1 MSKRP
6 AGESAEELESAMTV
20 RAFLDRI
27 EHSAWKHEDF
37 AVGADGAELAR
48 TVCDF
53 VQRKRAEHVLADTK
67 ERDRMYA
74 LGQKMWARM
83 CATYDRL
90 PADFPFRYVNV
101 EFIWTGSDRHARIY
115 AVFDGLTAIAEKADG
130 QIEYYLETQDEA
142 HRGWI
147 GIVRAFVGRGARVA
161 EDEAPLAVAL
171 NELIPGGMRE
181 LLGKMPAIGN
191 LAGRDRDD
199 DYGLFVLA
207 PYCRTYGGFGDACPV
222 IRVTTDE
229 GSDTILFDGRAVCVR
244 GSTPPADAP
253 IPMFFDPVRNDAKFW
268 RGLFSRAFV
277 AK

>member
-6 AGESAEELESAMTV
+6 AGESAEELESTMTV
-20 RAFLDRI
+20 RTFLDCI

-83 CATYDRL
+83 CATYDL
-90 PADFPFRYVNV
+90 PADFPFRYADI
-101 EFIWTGSDRHARIY
+101 EFTHRGTRVY
-115 AVFDGLTAIAEKADG
+115 VVFDGLTAIAEKVHG
-130 QIEYYLETQDEA
+130 QIEYHLETQYGA

-147 GIVRAFVGRGARVA
+147 GVARAFVGRGARVA

-191 LAGRDRDD
+191 LSGRDRND

-207 PYCRTYGGFGDACPV
+207 PYCRKYGGFGDACPV

-253 IPMFFDPVRNDAKFW
+253 IPKFFDPVRNDAKFW
-268 RGLFSRAFV
+268 HGLYDRAFV